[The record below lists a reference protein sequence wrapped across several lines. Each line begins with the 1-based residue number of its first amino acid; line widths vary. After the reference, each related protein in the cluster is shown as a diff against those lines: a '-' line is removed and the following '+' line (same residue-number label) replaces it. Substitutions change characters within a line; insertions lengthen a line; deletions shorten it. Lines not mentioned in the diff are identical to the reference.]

1 MHRYRPNVAAIV
13 QNAAGLILV
22 CERIDIAGAWQ
33 FPQGGIDPG
42 ESPRQALERE
52 MLEELSLR
60 PEHYQV
66 MSQKGPYRY
75 LIGEGKTKKGYH
87 GQEQEYFLL
96 QLRGEEVLINVKTPD
111 QEFISC
117 KWIDPAQFDAGW
129 LPPMKVG
136 VYRQVMKD
144 FFGVEIRNDLP

>member
-1 MHRYRPNVAAIV
+1 MHRFRPNVAAIL
-13 QNAAGLILV
+13 QNSEGKILV
-22 CERIDIAGAWQ
+22 CERIDIGGAWQ

-42 ESPRQALERE
+42 ETPRQALERE
-52 MLEELSLR
+52 MVEELSLG
-60 PEHYQV
+60 PEHYQIKG
-66 MSQKGPYRY
+66 QKGPYRY

-96 QLRGEEVLINVKTPD
+96 HLTGDEAHINVKTPD

-117 KWIDPAQFDAGW
+117 KWIHPAQFDAGW
-129 LPPMKVG
+129 LPPMKVE
-136 VYRQVMKD
+136 VYRQVMRD

>member
-1 MHRYRPNVAAIV
+1 MHRYRPNVAAIL
-13 QNAAGLILV
+13 QNAAGQILV

-52 MLEELSLR
+52 MVEELSLS
-60 PEHYQV
+60 PEYYRV
-66 MSQKGPYRY
+66 VSQKGPYRY

-96 QLRGEEVLINVKTPD
+96 RLTGEEAHINVKTPD

-129 LPPMKVG
+129 LPPMKVE